1 MGQLDEGPAAELRID
16 TLVDP
21 SGACVI
27 TLAGE
32 LDLSNVALLDATVAS
47 ATEQPAQQLIFDL
60 AELRFMDSAGI
71 AILINATEKAAS
83 VRLRNA
89 SPIVHRLVAA
99 TGLTRVLPIES

>member
-1 MGQLDEGPAAELRID
+1 MAELDEGPAAELRID

-32 LDLSNVALLDATVAS
+32 LDVSNVESLDATVAS
-47 ATEQPAQQLIFDL
+47 ATEKPAQQLIFDL

-71 AILINATEKAAS
+71 AVLIDATEKAES

-89 SPIVHRLVAA
+89 SPIVHRLVEA
-99 TGLTRVLPIES
+99 TGLTRVLPIEP

>member
-1 MGQLDEGPAAELRID
+1 MAELDEGASAELRID

-32 LDLSNVALLDATVAS
+32 LDVSNVQSLDATVAS
-47 ATEQPAQQLIFDL
+47 ATEKPAQQLIFDL

-71 AILINATEKAAS
+71 AVLIHASEKAQS

-89 SPIVHRLVAA
+89 SPIVHRLLEV
-99 TGLTRVLPIES
+99 TGLTGVLPVEP

>member
-1 MGQLDEGPAAELRID
+1 MAELDEGPTAELRID
-16 TLVDP
+16 MLVDP

-32 LDLSNVALLDATVAS
+32 LDVSNVDSLNATVAS
-47 ATEQPAQQLIFDL
+47 ATEKPAQQLIFDL

-71 AILINATEKAAS
+71 AVLINATEKAES

-89 SPIVHRLVAA
+89 SPIVKRLVEA
-99 TGLTRVLPIES
+99 TGLTRVLPIEP